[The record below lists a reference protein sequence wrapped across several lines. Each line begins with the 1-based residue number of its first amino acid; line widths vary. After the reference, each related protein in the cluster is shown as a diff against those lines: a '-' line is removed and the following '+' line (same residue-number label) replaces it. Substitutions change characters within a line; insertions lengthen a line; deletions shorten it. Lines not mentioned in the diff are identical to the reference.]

1 MRCNASI
8 TTRALHGSSEAIG
21 SSARMVCGPRTSARD
36 RDALLLSVREI
47 VGALRGEAG
56 DVELLERGKRE
67 RLVLVRP
74 ELEYRAQ
81 RRRGVEAA
89 DQDVG
94 QRAEP
99 ANRIELLE
107 YHRRARPG
115 SPPDRLAA
123 SIPPKRMHPAVGVS
137 SRLIERSRR

>member
-1 MRCNASI
+1 
-8 TTRALHGSSEAIG
+8 
-21 SSARMVCGPRTSARD
+21 
-36 RDALLLSVREI
+36 
-47 VGALRGEAG
+47 
-56 DVELLERGKRE
+56 
-67 RLVLVRP
+67 
-74 ELEYRAQ
+74 
-81 RRRGVEAA
+81 
-89 DQDVG
+89 VG